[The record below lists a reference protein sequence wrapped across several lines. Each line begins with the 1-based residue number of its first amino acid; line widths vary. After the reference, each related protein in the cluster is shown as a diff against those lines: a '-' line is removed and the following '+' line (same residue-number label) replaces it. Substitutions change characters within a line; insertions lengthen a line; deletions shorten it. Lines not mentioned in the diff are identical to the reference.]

1 MRAAPQDEF
10 KPAYFFV
17 LTTMRFAPSEFD
29 LVPCYLI
36 LLSWGFPKQHK
47 FELSHDFIPLAPPP
61 PTRKSDSKPTTET
74 IFSITLK
81 LLQAALKGL
90 DFSHACLCVS
100 SPTDSCLDSSAA
112 HPSGAAYSVDPSLVA
127 LRKLFS
133 RVRIIWA
140 VQTQVCTCTCPIT
153 WTHGHCETR
162 VLPGDGTM
170 QRHSNQR
177 CECRGIAHI

>member
-61 PTRKSDSKPTTET
+61 
-74 IFSITLK
+74 
-81 LLQAALKGL
+81 
-90 DFSHACLCVS
+90 
-100 SPTDSCLDSSAA
+100 A
-112 HPSGAAYSVDPSLVA
+112 HPKVGLKTHHRNDLFNYPQAPSGSSQGPRFFTCMLVC
-127 LRKLFS
+127 
-133 RVRIIWA
+133 V
-140 VQTQVCTCTCPIT
+140 IT
-153 WTHGHCETR
+153 HR
-162 VLPGDGTM
+162 QLP
-170 QRHSNQR
+170 
-177 CECRGIAHI
+177 